1 MASQVSIDKGVAS
14 QFSDFGN
21 IANPTTNDAVDKNAL
36 ALEQQKV
43 AQRKAAEDAAKEK
56 QNTSSDQEDVRS
68 AIEIIAD
75 FINVAPRSVNFQ
87 QHEESE
93 KTIIKVFDNDT
104 QELIRQFPSEEVLEI
119 AKKIVALRED
129 VGRKTGILLDE
140 KI

>member
-1 MASQVSIDKGVAS
+1 MATPVSINKGLVS
-14 QFSDFGN
+14 QFSEYGIVTEKN
-21 IANPTTNDAVDKNAL
+21 IDVDKDKSIESSTQ
-36 ALEQQKV
+36 LEIEKV
-43 AQRKAAEDAAKEK
+43 EQENSNPVDKEVE
-56 QNTSSDQEDVRS
+56 QEDIKS
-68 AIEIIAD
+68 AIEIIAG

-87 QHEESE
+87 QHEDSE